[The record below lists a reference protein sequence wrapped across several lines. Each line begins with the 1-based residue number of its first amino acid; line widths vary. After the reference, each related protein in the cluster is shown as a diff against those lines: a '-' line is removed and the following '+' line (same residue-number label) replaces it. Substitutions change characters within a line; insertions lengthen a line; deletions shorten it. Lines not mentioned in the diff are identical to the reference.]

1 MQILKNVDP
10 VPSAIP
16 GIRHATLAGSEQGLQ
31 QLSIWNQ
38 VLEPGAATPPHRHD
52 CEEVLLC
59 SAGRGLFRLEGH
71 APRYFGAN
79 ATVCIPRNA
88 LHEIVNA
95 GEVPLR
101 FVAIF
106 GSAPVAPHLPDGTRI
121 ELPWSS

>member
-1 MQILKNVDP
+1 MHIVENVP
-10 VPSAIP
+10 PTPSAIP
-16 GIRHATLAGSEQGLQ
+16 GISHATLAGSEQGLQ
-31 QLSIWNQ
+31 QLSIWRQ

-59 SAGRGLFRLEGH
+59 SAGRGVFKLEGYE
-71 APRYFGAN
+71 PRIFGAS

-88 LHEIVNA
+88 LHEIANA

-106 GSAPVAPHLPDGTRI
+106 GSAPVLPHLPDGTPI